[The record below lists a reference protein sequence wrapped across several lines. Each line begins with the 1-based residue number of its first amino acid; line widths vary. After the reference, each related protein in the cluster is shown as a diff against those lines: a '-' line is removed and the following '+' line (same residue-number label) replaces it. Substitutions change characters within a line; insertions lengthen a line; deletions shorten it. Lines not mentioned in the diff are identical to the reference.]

1 MGFSP
6 VQITVS
12 NKIKLLDSPRFE
24 LMTFSKSLYDFTL
37 PIGNGEEKPLSDF
50 KGNVILVVNTASQCG
65 FTPQYEGLQKLHTQY
80 YDKGFSI
87 IAVPCNQFGAQE
99 PGSHAKI
106 QEFCHLNYGLS
117 FPIMGK
123 VEVNG
128 ANEHPMFKFLKG
140 EAKGLI
146 TNSIKW
152 NFTKFLI
159 DREGRVVKRFSPAT
173 KPEAIASHI
182 ESLILK

>member
-1 MGFSP
+1 
-6 VQITVS
+6 
-12 NKIKLLDSPRFE
+12 
-24 LMTFSKSLYDFTL
+24 
-37 PIGNGEEKPLSDF
+37 
-50 KGNVILVVNTASQCG
+50 
-65 FTPQYEGLQKLHTQY
+65 
-80 YDKGFSI
+80 
-87 IAVPCNQFGAQE
+87 
-99 PGSHAKI
+99 
-106 QEFCHLNYGLS
+106 
-117 FPIMGK
+117 MGK

-159 DREGRVVKRFSPAT
+159 DREGRIVKRFSPAT